1 MARAIGIDVASG
13 TASQLFLTS
22 GEATPRPF
30 IDHPTQIPLHYHRV
44 ADATP
49 DQGGAAGIGIRF
61 AGHRA
66 VNCGCVLEVRIT
78 LNGEVHRFRGIVAAI
93 AREGSSFTIC
103 LWIQGKRQAFAARM
117 AEQLCHIEGYRHMRT
132 RQRGYEMGA
141 DEAALEWIERFAAD
155 FPDP

>member
-1 MARAIGIDVASG
+1 MARAIGIVGASSA
-13 TASQLFLTS
+13 ASRAFLPS
-22 GEATPRPF
+22 GEAASRPF
-30 IDHPTQIPLHYHRV
+30 IDHPPQIPLHYHAV
-44 ADATP
+44 AGAAP
-49 DQGGAAGIGIRF
+49 DKRGAAGIGIRF

-66 VNCGCVLEVRIT
+66 VNCGCVLEVCIA

-93 AREGSSFTIC
+93 ARERSSYNIC
-103 LWIQGKRQAFAARM
+103 LWIRGKRQAFAARM

-132 RQRGYEMGA
+132 QQKGYDMGA